1 MGSPG
6 TAAGLR
12 HDRPERETR
21 PWTFGYN
28 ECLKNNPARSTLAHL
43 MSSPPD
49 RLIDTFGRSHNNL
62 RISVTDRCNIRCVY
76 CMPEQVEFLPRTAL
90 LSFEEIERF
99 VRIAVTLGI
108 DKVRLT
114 GGEPLVR
121 RNIPALVEKLA
132 AIGGLKDIG
141 LTTNGILLAP
151 MARALRDA
159 GLERINVSLDTMDAA
174 KFQRLTR
181 RTGFEQVIEG
191 ILAAKDAGFDPV
203 KVNAV
208 AMRGVTEDDVI
219 PLALFARKHGLE
231 LRFIEYMPLDAGHR
245 WEREKVLFA
254 ADILE
259 ILTQGIGPLV
269 PSADQNPLAPALD
282 YEYTDGGG
290 RVGMIASISR
300 PFCMSCNRIRLTS
313 DGKLRNCLFSLEE
326 TDVRGLLRGGAADA
340 EIAKSIRD
348 SVASKWEGH
357 EINTARFIQPE
368 RLMHSIGG

>member
-1 MGSPG
+1 
-6 TAAGLR
+6 
-12 HDRPERETR
+12 
-21 PWTFGYN
+21 
-28 ECLKNNPARSTLAHL
+28 
-43 MSSPPD
+43 
-49 RLIDTFGRSHNNL
+49 
-62 RISVTDRCNIRCVY
+62 
-76 CMPEQVEFLPRTAL
+76 
-90 LSFEEIERF
+90 
-99 VRIAVTLGI
+99 VTLGI

-114 GGEPLVR
+114 GGEPFVR
-121 RNIPALVEKLA
+121 RNFPALVEKLA
-132 AIGGLKDIG
+132 AIPGLKDIG

-151 MARALRDA
+151 MARALREA

-191 ILAAKDAGFDPV
+191 ILAAKDAGFHPV

-208 AMRGVTEDDVI
+208 AMRGVTEDDVV
-219 PLALFARKHGLE
+219 PLGLFARKHGLE
-231 LRFIEYMPLDAGHR
+231 LRFIEYMPLDAGHH
-245 WEREKVLFA
+245 WERDKVLFA
-254 ADILE
+254 ADILR
-259 ILTQGIGPLV
+259 ILTEGIGPLV
-269 PSADQNPLAPALD
+269 PSEDQNARAPALD
-282 YEYTDGGG
+282 YEYADGGG

-326 TDVRGLLRGGAADA
+326 TDIRTMLRGGAADA
-340 EIAKSIRD
+340 EIAQSIRD